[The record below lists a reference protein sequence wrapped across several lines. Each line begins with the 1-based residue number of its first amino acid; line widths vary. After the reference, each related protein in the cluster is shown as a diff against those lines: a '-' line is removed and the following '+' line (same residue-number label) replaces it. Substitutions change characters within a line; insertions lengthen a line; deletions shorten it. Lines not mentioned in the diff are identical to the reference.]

1 MAQCVRDSSL
11 SLRVDVYI
19 ETRNS
24 ELGAME
30 ENLMVDEQD
39 KPLSLVMFSGTDDK
53 LTAAAVLAV
62 GAAAMGRPVNLFLQY
77 YALDAFRAG
86 KVNADHALS
95 PEATPTQAP
104 IVRGHKGSHW
114 SDLLKQAKDV
124 GEVNI
129 QACALSMDMFGIGR
143 EDLDPIV
150 DGIEGVA
157 AFIASA
163 SDGQVVFI

>member
-1 MAQCVRDSSL
+1 
-11 SLRVDVYI
+11 
-19 ETRNS
+19 
-24 ELGAME
+24 ME
-30 ENLMVDEQD
+30 GILMVDEQD

-53 LTAAAVLAV
+53 LTAAAVGVV
-62 GAAAMGRPVNLFLQY
+62 GAAVMGRPVNLFLQY

-86 KVNADHALS
+86 KVSADHAVS
-95 PEATPTQAP
+95 PEATASQTP
-104 IVRGHKGSHW
+104 IIRGHKGQHW
-114 SDLLKQAKDV
+114 IDLLKQAKGV

-129 QACALSMDMFGIGR
+129 QACALSMDTFGLSR